1 MTKLKINKLNTN
13 GFSLI
18 ELMVVIAILGF
29 TIIGLVAFF
38 GGGTRSWIAGQS
50 QLKAQREARLAMDM
64 MAKEIREAEKVE
76 EGSDSMIKV
85 SFPEIDGH
93 KKDDTRFYLDAN
105 SREIRKNDGNIL
117 LSNLSDNGFKIE
129 YFDSSGNELDPA
141 NYMLA
146 SKIELS
152 IIVDADNDGNPDI
165 DIKTDVNLRNYKGP

>member
-105 SREIRKNDGNIL
+105 SRENRK
-117 LSNLSDNGFKIE
+117 SNLSDNGFKIE